1 MIFTIIGVTI
11 YMLFVMFL
19 TEIFYR
25 KNSGTRI
32 YRKINRKEGSGKQ
45 DE

>member
-25 KNSGTRI
+25 KNSASRI
-32 YRKINRKEGSGKQ
+32 DRKER
-45 DE
+45 EAR

>member
-25 KNSGTRI
+25 KNSDSRI
-32 YRKINRKEGSGKQ
+32 DRKEGSGKQ

>member
-25 KNSGTRI
+25 KNSGSRI
-32 YRKINRKEGSGKQ
+32 DKEGKQ

>member
-25 KNSGTRI
+25 KNSGSQVS
-32 YRKINRKEGSGKQ
+32 KIDRKEGRGKQ